1 MSPLHSDCRPKSSLY
16 NVPLSFSLPLASFRS
31 PCPSPRSCVVPKSFS
46 RPDFPTLSLPYSL
59 YLPPQDLLPFQ
70 QQWHYRKPRG
80 IIRETLDKIDF
91 TPGHAHRQALP
102 PPPPTHNS
110 SSYSLLLLANSLSL
124 SFSRCI
130 TFDSAKFETSFHA
143 TLRYCFTWEERT
155 KGWWFYRE
163 IRNDALLSSTT
174 LLSLSSPIVF
184 PPFFIRASFPFIPLF
199 YSIPSPPLLRF
210 HAFLSR
216 HFLYPF
222 PPPSSSSFSFFFL
235 VLSFPGRGRELGR
248 SKGTGSNFHRC
259 IRDENPFLVSLLLYF
274 IVLDRMDRV
283 VVVRFDLSPRIGLNR
298 ERGWRGIVRIPSG
311 YFTPIRIEFPLPPSF
326 FLPFFLS
333 LSLLHRNNR
342 HMSRGISERSE
353 VDLESWSRLPWIL
366 YMQTRRAPGKFRVDC
381 SRQVQSARIY
391 FIEARIHGWKVPCLD
406 DWKIYRISLLF
417 TLRYWGIW

>member
-1 MSPLHSDCRPKSSLY
+1 MIQRNSRRLSTPLSAIVSHGKSGRRGGGFIEKFETTLSSLQPPSFPFLLPSSSPLFLFAP
-16 NVPLSFSLPLASFRS
+16 
-31 PCPSPRSCVVPKSFS
+31 
-46 RPDFPTLSLPYSL
+46 
-59 YLPPQDLLPFQ
+59 
-70 QQWHYRKPRG
+70 
-80 IIRETLDKIDF
+80 
-91 TPGHAHRQALP
+91 
-102 PPPPTHNS
+102 
-110 SSYSLLLLANSLSL
+110 LSL
-124 SFSRCI
+124 SFPFSIR
-130 TFDSAKFETSFHA
+130 FH
-143 TLRYCFTWEERT
+143 
-155 KGWWFYRE
+155 
-163 IRNDALLSSTT
+163 
-174 LLSLSSPIVF
+174 
-184 PPFFIRASFPFIPLF
+184 
-199 YSIPSPPLLRF
+199 PLLFSVSTLSCHVTSYILF
-210 HAFLSR
+210 HPRLLLLFL
-216 HFLYPF
+216 
-222 PPPSSSSFSFFFL
+222 FFFL